1 MVGGLIAGH
10 LVVTEPE
17 GRAGVIRCYGSPV
30 NKCFSKGAFILGV
43 NVTLS
48 VTPLSLDMYC
58 FTILWKGYRLLQT
71 RCVPKPRKLMSSCGE
86 KWKGGHQQR
95 LEPGH

>member
-10 LVVTEPE
+10 LVVTQPE

-30 NKCFSKGAFILGV
+30 NKCFSRGAFIGA
-43 NVTLS
+43 NVTSRDPFVIGLLYS
-48 VTPLSLDMYC
+48 

>member
-30 NKCFSKGAFILGV
+30 NKCFSRGAFIGA
-43 NVTLS
+43 NVTRRDPFVIGL
-48 VTPLSLDMYC
+48 
-58 FTILWKGYRLLQT
+58 I
-71 RCVPKPRKLMSSCGE
+71 
-86 KWKGGHQQR
+86 
-95 LEPGH
+95 

>member
-1 MVGGLIAGH
+1 MVGGLIGGH

-30 NKCFSKGAFILGV
+30 NKCFSRGAFIGA
-43 NVTLS
+43 NVTRHDPFVIELLHS
-48 VTPLSLDMYC
+48 
-58 FTILWKGYRLLQT
+58 FTILRKGYRLLQT

>member
-1 MVGGLIAGH
+1 MVGGLIGGH

-43 NVTLS
+43 NVTGSDPFVFGL
-48 VTPLSLDMYC
+48 
-58 FTILWKGYRLLQT
+58 I
-71 RCVPKPRKLMSSCGE
+71 
-86 KWKGGHQQR
+86 
-95 LEPGH
+95 

>member
-30 NKCFSKGAFILGV
+30 NKCFSRGAFIGV
-43 NVTLS
+43 NVT
-48 VTPLSLDMYC
+48 C
-58 FTILWKGYRLLQT
+58 T
-71 RCVPKPRKLMSSCGE
+71 RNDPFVIGLI
-86 KWKGGHQQR
+86 
-95 LEPGH
+95 